1 MAIILKEVS
10 HYAPSF
16 RVPLVMSNS
25 LHWEKAFPR
34 ERIISSNEQTSST
47 QPQNLVTDD
56 ALQGSRTPDLV
67 STGIFSCCGPRLTP
81 RP

>member
-10 HYAPSF
+10 LYAPSF

-34 ERIISSNEQTSST
+34 ERIISSNGQTSS
-47 QPQNLVTDD
+47 QNPATKL
-56 ALQGSRTPDLV
+56 GH
-67 STGIFSCCGPRLTP
+67 G
-81 RP
+81 